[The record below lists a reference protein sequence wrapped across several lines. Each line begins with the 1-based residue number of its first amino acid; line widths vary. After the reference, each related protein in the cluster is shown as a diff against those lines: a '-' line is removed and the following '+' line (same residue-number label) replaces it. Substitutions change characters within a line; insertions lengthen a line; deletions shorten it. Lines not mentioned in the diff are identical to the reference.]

1 MRRSVLLLLVAL
13 LGPAVVAAQR
23 VSLRSG
29 ARVRVTPADQ
39 NAPYLMGMVIGQTAD
54 SISILIG
61 PGDTVRVSL
70 ASLELLEVSRGR
82 RAHRAEGAG
91 WGLVIGAAAGAGI
104 GVATTEGEWRGLG
117 ALVGAGGGALA
128 GLLVG
133 IVVGDAVRS
142 ERWEAAPGWKL
153 NMSLSP
159 AGAGLRMSIPF

>member
-29 ARVRVTPADQ
+29 ARVRATPADQ

-61 PGDTVRVSL
+61 PGDTARVSL

-82 RAHRAEGAG
+82 RAHLAQGAG
-91 WGLVIGAAAGAGI
+91 WGFVIGAGAGAGI
-104 GVATTEGEWRGLG
+104 GAATMEGDWRGLG
-117 ALVGAGGGALA
+117 ALLGAGGGALA

-133 IVVGDAVRS
+133 AVVGSYVQS
-142 ERWEAAPGWKL
+142 ERWDAAPGWKL
-153 NMSLSP
+153 NVSFLP
-159 AGAGLRMSIPF
+159 AGAGLRVSIPF